1 MAQKTV
7 AVRVGGE
14 QAPARTAP
22 AAPPPAA
29 PAAPAPPAPL
39 PRRWGLPG
47 PSSLRAHLAVAL
59 AGAVLPLVLAVTLL
73 ATRQLQTA
81 RAQVLA
87 QQHAVA
93 VALAQ
98 VVADYVGLHRAAMAA
113 LASQPGL
120 AELAPEAQWA
130 LLGAVGASYPE
141 FVALGAIDADGRPVA
156 GLVRG
161 AADPRGAL
169 PARSLYEAHRYTEPA
184 VMVTTSPYT
193 REPMFALGVP
203 VPAPGGG
210 WSGVVAGG
218 IESARLDA
226 LLARATGGVGGVAF
240 LVDDGGRVLSRP
252 QAGRQAPFADR
263 SGDAPVA
270 ALMAGGAG
278 AVGYRAGGD
287 ARLAGYAP
295 VPGLGWGVVVEAP
308 EAMALANARA
318 ATALA
323 FGVLVLATAAA
334 VLVGA
339 GLTGLVTGPLESLV
353 RAAEGIAAGR
363 PAPTVALP
371 RSGVA
376 EVARLTAAFADMRD
390 RLAARA
396 ADRERAER
404 ARADLIRE
412 HAAREAA
419 LERSARLRALHEA
432 TLTVAAAAPTD
443 AEAVTALLVTAMQGA
458 VATVAAQDGALVLA
472 EDPAWG
478 PLVPE
483 SDPQEGPVRL
493 DRWGH
498 IARRPI
504 RPEGAI
510 AHVLATG
517 EFVSVPDTCSR
528 SRRFPALGRETDGE
542 AGATTGEPTT
552 GEPRPSRFG
561 PFPHLAE
568 RGVRASTLVPLSVGG
583 RVLGALAVNF
593 ARPGRLREGDREL
606 LELFAA
612 HTAAA
617 LERVRLAAERQTAQ
631 RALAA
636 RAAEAAAL
644 RELDRL
650 KNEFLS
656 TISHELRT
664 PLTVVHGFAQLLTER
679 APVPRP
685 RRRGSPGPA
694 HPVRLDPAGA
704 PGAGPAG
711 LRPPGAGRGVRTP
724 PGRRPHPGAGGG
736 PGRPPAPARRGAPGG
751 RPPPA
756 PPRPR
761 RPGARR
767 PGGDE
772 PPGQRPEVRSP
783 GARGATGAGRRG
795 SRGAGEP
802 RTRGRQRKPR
812 RRDRSVVRIEVR
824 DRGPGV
830 PVAEQDR
837 VWEKFFRGA
846 GAAAL
851 PLARGSGIGL
861 AVVKALIEAQAG
873 RVGLESRPGQG
884 ACFWFEL
891 PVAREVSAPAAAPA
905 A

>member
-1 MAQKTV
+1 MGTASLL
-7 AVRVGGE
+7 RRWRLP
-14 QAPARTAP
+14 APA
-22 AAPPPAA
+22 
-29 PAAPAPPAPL
+29 
-39 PRRWGLPG
+39 
-47 PSSLRAHLAVAL
+47 SLRAHLAVAL
-59 AGAVLPLVLAVTLL
+59 AGAALPLVLAVTLL

-98 VVADYVGLHRAAMAA
+98 VVADYVGLHRAAMDA

-120 AELAPEAQWA
+120 AELGPEAQWA

-252 QAGRQAPFADR
+252 QAGRQVPFADR

-270 ALMAGGAG
+270 ALLAGGAG

-308 EAMALANARA
+308 EATALANARA

-483 SDPQEGPVRL
+483 SDPQQGPVRL

-498 IARRPI
+498 IARRPV

-517 EFVSVPDTCSR
+517 EFVSVPDTLLP
-528 SRRFPALGRETDGE
+528 FEAVPGPEGDETGGE
-542 AGATTGEPTT
+542 AGVTTGEPTT

-561 PFPHLAE
+561 PFTRHAE
-568 RGVRASTLVPLSVGG
+568 RGVRAFALVPLSVGG

-617 LERVRLAAERQTAQ
+617 LERARLAAERQAAQ

-679 APVPRP
+679 APDLDHAAVEAQAQRILSASTQLAHLVQDLLDFARLERGEVAVHPQDGDLVP
-685 RRRGSPGPA
+685 
-694 HPVRLDPAGA
+694 V
-704 PGAGPAG
+704 
-711 LRPPGAGRGVRTP
+711 LREALADLR
-724 PGRRPHPGAGGG
+724 
-736 PGRPPAPARRGAPGG
+736 
-751 RPPPA
+751 
-756 PPRPR
+756 
-761 RPGARR
+761 RR
-767 PGGDE
+767 PGGERLVADL
-772 PPGQRPEVRSP
+772 PPHLPAHADPARVAQVVTNLLDNALKYAPQGPVVLR
-783 GARGATGAGRRG
+783 ARGVAE
-795 SRGAGEP
+795 AGE
-802 RTRGRQRKPR
+802 
-812 RRDRSVVRIEVR
+812 
-824 DRGPGV
+824 
-830 PVAEQDR
+830 VAE
-837 VWEKFFRGA
+837 A
-846 GAAAL
+846 GDVA
-851 PLARGSGIGL
+851 
-861 AVVKALIEAQAG
+861 KAG
-873 RVGLESRPGQG
+873 G
-884 ACFWFEL
+884 
-891 PVAREVSAPAAAPA
+891 VA
-905 A
+905 

>member
-1 MAQKTV
+1 M
-7 AVRVGGE
+7 
-14 QAPARTAP
+14 
-22 AAPPPAA
+22 
-29 PAAPAPPAPL
+29 
-39 PRRWGLPG
+39 
-47 PSSLRAHLAVAL
+47 
-59 AGAVLPLVLAVTLL
+59 
-73 ATRQLQTA
+73 
-81 RAQVLA
+81 
-87 QQHAVA
+87 
-93 VALAQ
+93 
-98 VVADYVGLHRAAMAA
+98 
-113 LASQPGL
+113 
-120 AELAPEAQWA
+120 
-130 LLGAVGASYPE
+130 
-141 FVALGAIDADGRPVA
+141 
-156 GLVRG
+156 
-161 AADPRGAL
+161 
-169 PARSLYEAHRYTEPA
+169 
-184 VMVTTSPYT
+184 
-193 REPMFALGVP
+193 
-203 VPAPGGG
+203 
-210 WSGVVAGG
+210 
-218 IESARLDA
+218 
-226 LLARATGGVGGVAF
+226 AF

-308 EAMALANARA
+308 EAMALATARA

-323 FGVLVLATAAA
+323 FGVLVLATTAA

-339 GLTGLVTGPLESLV
+339 GLTGLVTGPLELLV

-498 IARRPI
+498 IARRPL

-510 AHVLATG
+510 SHVLATG
-517 EFVSVPDTCSR
+517 EFVSVPDTLQPLEVAPGPGS
-528 SRRFPALGRETDGE
+528 AEADGE
-542 AGATTGEPTT
+542 AGTTTDEPTT
-552 GEPRPSRFG
+552 GEPRPPRFG
-561 PFPHLAE
+561 PFPRLAG
-568 RGVRASTLVPLSVGG
+568 RGVRAFALVPLSVGG
-583 RVLGALAVNF
+583 RVLGALAINF

-617 LERVRLAAERQTAQ
+617 LERARLAAERQAAQ

-636 RAAEAAAL
+636 RAAEVAAL

-679 APVPRP
+679 APALDHAAVGAQAQRILSASTQLAHLVQDLLDFA
-685 RRRGSPGPA
+685 RLERGEVA
-694 HPVRLDPAGA
+694 VHPQDGDLIPVLEEALAD
-704 PGAGPAG
+704 
-711 LRPPGAGRGVRTP
+711 LR
-724 PGRRPHPGAGGG
+724 
-736 PGRPPAPARRGAPGG
+736 
-751 RPPPA
+751 
-756 PPRPR
+756 
-761 RPGARR
+761 RR
-767 PGGDE
+767 PGGERLVADL
-772 PPGQRPEVRSP
+772 PPRLLAHADPARVAQVVTNLLDNALKYASP
-783 GARGATGAGRRG
+783 GSCGATGAGRRG
-795 SRGAGEP
+795 RARTP

-812 RRDRSVVRIEVR
+812 RRGRRWCGSRCAT
-824 DRGPGV
+824 G
-830 PVAEQDR
+830 DR
-837 VWEKFFRGA
+837 VSRWRSRTGC
-846 GAAAL
+846 GRSSSAAPAPRPF
-851 PLARGSGIGL
+851 PLARG
-861 AVVKALIEAQAG
+861 AG
-873 RVGLESRPGQG
+873 SASPWSRP
-884 ACFWFEL
+884 
-891 PVAREVSAPAAAPA
+891 
-905 A
+905 

>member
-1 MAQKTV
+1 M
-7 AVRVGGE
+7 
-14 QAPARTAP
+14 
-22 AAPPPAA
+22 
-29 PAAPAPPAPL
+29 
-39 PRRWGLPG
+39 
-47 PSSLRAHLAVAL
+47 AL
-59 AGAVLPLVLAVTLL
+59 AGAALPLVLAVTLL

-98 VVADYVGLHRAAMAA
+98 VVADYVGLHRAAVAA
-113 LASQPGL
+113 LATQPGL

-130 LLGAVGASYPE
+130 LLGAVGTSYPE

-169 PARSLYEAHRYTEPA
+169 PARSLYEAHRYTAPA

-218 IESARLDA
+218 IELARLDA

-252 QAGRQAPFADR
+252 QAGGQAPFADR

-270 ALMAGGAG
+270 ALLAGGAG

-363 PAPTVALP
+363 PGPTVALP

-390 RLAARA
+390 RLVARA

-498 IARRPI
+498 IARRPV

-517 EFVSVPDTCSR
+517 EFVSVPDTLLP
-528 SRRFPALGRETDGE
+528 FEAGPGPEGDETDGD
-542 AGATTGEPTT
+542 AGTTT

-561 PFPHLAE
+561 PFTRHAE
-568 RGVRASTLVPLSVGG
+568 RGVRAFALVPLSVGG

-617 LERVRLAAERQTAQ
+617 LERARLGAERQTAQ

-679 APVPRP
+679 ATVLDHAAVEAQAQRILSASTQLAHLVQDLLDFARLERGEVAVHPQDGDLIPVLEE
-685 RRRGSPGPA
+685 A
-694 HPVRLDPAGA
+694 LAD
-704 PGAGPAG
+704 
-711 LRPPGAGRGVRTP
+711 LR
-724 PGRRPHPGAGGG
+724 
-736 PGRPPAPARRGAPGG
+736 
-751 RPPPA
+751 
-756 PPRPR
+756 
-761 RPGARR
+761 RR
-767 PGGDE
+767 PGGERLVADL
-772 PPGQRPEVRSP
+772 PPRLPAHADPARVAQVVTNLLDNALKYAPQGPVVLR
-783 GARGATGAGRRG
+783 ARGAAEAGGAGAG
-795 SRGAGEP
+795 GA
-802 RTRGRQRKPR
+802 RTRGRQRKPGHRGR
-812 RRDRSVVRIEVR
+812 RWCGSRCWT
-824 DRGPGV
+824 G
-830 PVAEQDR
+830 DR
-837 VWEKFFRGA
+837 VSRWRSRTGC
-846 GAAAL
+846 
-851 PLARGSGIGL
+851 
-861 AVVKALIEAQAG
+861 G
-873 RVGLESRPGQG
+873 RS
-884 ACFWFEL
+884 
-891 PVAREVSAPAAAPA
+891 SSAAPA
-905 A
+905 PRPSLWRGGAGSASPWSRP

>member
-1 MAQKTV
+1 
-7 AVRVGGE
+7 
-14 QAPARTAP
+14 
-22 AAPPPAA
+22 
-29 PAAPAPPAPL
+29 
-39 PRRWGLPG
+39 
-47 PSSLRAHLAVAL
+47 
-59 AGAVLPLVLAVTLL
+59 
-73 ATRQLQTA
+73 
-81 RAQVLA
+81 
-87 QQHAVA
+87 
-93 VALAQ
+93 
-98 VVADYVGLHRAAMAA
+98 
-113 LASQPGL
+113 
-120 AELAPEAQWA
+120 
-130 LLGAVGASYPE
+130 
-141 FVALGAIDADGRPVA
+141 
-156 GLVRG
+156 
-161 AADPRGAL
+161 
-169 PARSLYEAHRYTEPA
+169 
-184 VMVTTSPYT
+184 MVTTSPYT

-203 VPAPGGG
+203 VPAAGGG

-270 ALMAGGAG
+270 ALLAGGAG

-363 PAPTVALP
+363 PTPTVALP

-483 SDPQEGPVRL
+483 SDPRGGAGSP
-493 DRWGH
+493 
-498 IARRPI
+498 RPLGAHRAPPL

-517 EFVSVPDTCSR
+517 EFVSVPDTLQP
-528 SRRFPALGRETDGE
+528 FEAVPGPGGAETDG
-542 AGATTGEPTT
+542 
-552 GEPRPSRFG
+552 
-561 PFPHLAE
+561 
-568 RGVRASTLVPLSVGG
+568 
-583 RVLGALAVNF
+583 
-593 ARPGRLREGDREL
+593 D
-606 LELFAA
+606 
-612 HTAAA
+612 
-617 LERVRLAAERQTAQ
+617 
-631 RALAA
+631 
-636 RAAEAAAL
+636 
-644 RELDRL
+644 
-650 KNEFLS
+650 
-656 TISHELRT
+656 
-664 PLTVVHGFAQLLTER
+664 
-679 APVPRP
+679 
-685 RRRGSPGPA
+685 
-694 HPVRLDPAGA
+694 
-704 PGAGPAG
+704 
-711 LRPPGAGRGVRTP
+711 GRGGHH
-724 PGRRPHPGAGGG
+724 GRAHH
-736 PGRPPAPARRGAPGG
+736 GR
-751 RPPPA
+751 
-756 PPRPR
+756 
-761 RPGARR
+761 
-767 PGGDE
+767 
-772 PPGQRPEVRSP
+772 
-783 GARGATGAGRRG
+783 AT
-795 SRGAGEP
+795 
-802 RTRGRQRKPR
+802 
-812 RRDRSVVRIEVR
+812 
-824 DRGPGV
+824 
-830 PVAEQDR
+830 
-837 VWEKFFRGA
+837 
-846 GAAAL
+846 AL
-851 PLARGSGIGL
+851 PLRALPPPRRAR
-861 AVVKALIEAQAG
+861 
-873 RVGLESRPGQG
+873 
-884 ACFWFEL
+884 AC
-891 PVAREVSAPAAAPA
+891 APSPWCP
-905 A
+905 